1 MSRDERTMTSDSG
14 STIDIS
20 VFSGWNSAIVPC
32 RSTLQKLAGT
42 TEDEFLQIGSQL
54 QDFYHRS
61 SEITS
66 MANQLV
72 ETVSGEQI
80 QTLIDRL
87 RQMLADMEAYIT
99 SARGQSAAS
108 CSSLERI
115 LTLLDQVSQPLE
127 GFQKLTKTLRMLGIS
142 TKIESSRL
150 GELGLGFLTLA
161 LDVEKLSHL
170 VSEKSSNILN
180 HRQLLARM
188 IDDNLQIVHNSETAQ
203 DRELGGVLSSTS
215 GNLEELVSVNS
226 RCGVLGSLVSSVSA
240 EVSDNISEVVSSMQ
254 MHDMTRQ
261 QVEHIVEALERLSG
275 KLQEAFA
282 AAPDDDRCRKL
293 IIEAGDVCELQS
305 AQLRF
310 ASSELCGAV
319 HSIVDNLR
327 DVANKQALM
336 ASESLSTTGVVDS
349 AGGSFMDNISKG
361 MGKVTTVLAGCASA
375 DREMAVT
382 LSKVAETMQEVS
394 GFVSDI
400 EEIGSEIDLIALNSQ
415 VKAAHT
421 GTEGAALGVLA
432 EAIKRLS
439 DDAIAQTELVSQT
452 LVQVNDSTEHLFH
465 DATEETEQLGA
476 RIVVMEEELTEILAA
491 LGSMNSELMS
501 LLSSLGQRVGRLT
514 SDIEQATSSIDV
526 HERVRLMAD
535 EAMASLDAI
544 VSKAREIEPA
554 SLEFKDNLRHMEER
568 YTMDSERH
576 IHEAIARKRSGGAA
590 GVSLVKVKETVKVDE
605 SEFGDNVD
613 LF

>member
-1 MSRDERTMTSDSG
+1 MSRDEQIMTTSA
-14 STIDIS
+14 STLDTTVIA
-20 VFSGWNSAIVPC
+20 GWNAAIGPC
-32 RSTLQKLAGT
+32 RSTLEKLAGT
-42 TEDEFLQIGSQL
+42 TEDEFLQIGSQM

-61 SEITS
+61 SEITA
-66 MANQLV
+66 MANRLV
-72 ETVSGEQI
+72 ETVSGDQI

-87 RQMLADMEAYIT
+87 RQMMADMEAYLA
-99 SARGQSAAS
+99 SARSQSAAS
-108 CSSLERI
+108 CGSLEHI
-115 LTLLDQVSQPLE
+115 LQLLDQVSQPLV

-170 VSEKSSNILN
+170 VSEKSSNILS

-188 IDDNLQIVHNSETAQ
+188 IDDNLHIVRNSETAQ
-203 DRELGGVLSSTS
+203 DRELSGVLAETS
-215 GNLEELVSVNS
+215 GSLEELVSVNS
-226 RCGVLGSLVSSVSA
+226 RCGSFGLLVSSVSA

-261 QVEHIVEALERLSG
+261 QVEHIVEALERLSV
-275 KLQEAFA
+275 KLQDSVADATDQE
-282 AAPDDDRCRKL
+282 RYRKL

-310 ASSELCGAV
+310 AASELCGAV

-327 DVANKQALM
+327 DVASKQALM

-349 AGGSFMDNISKG
+349 TGGSFMDNISAG
-361 MGKVTTVLAGCASA
+361 MGTVTTVLAGCASS

-452 LVQVNDSTEHLFH
+452 LVQVNQSTEHLFH

-476 RIVVMEEELTEILAA
+476 RIVTMEEELSEILSA
-491 LGSMNSELMS
+491 LGSMNSDLMS
-501 LLSSLGQRVGRLT
+501 LLASLGQRVGQLT
-514 SDIEQATSSIDV
+514 SDIEAATSSIDV
-526 HERVRLMAD
+526 HERVKQMAD
-535 EAMASLDAI
+535 EAMVSLDTI
-544 VSKAREIEPA
+544 VLKAREMEPA

-590 GVSLVKVKETVKVDE
+590 GISLVKVKETAKVDE